1 MKHNNIIKLCLG
13 IFLAFTMALPAIAQK
28 TQTFKGVVVDTTG
41 EPIIGA
47 SVKVVG
53 TTTGTITDLDGKFMV
68 VVPSGKQVEISY
80 IGYITQVL
88 SDFKQTKI
96 ELKEDTQQLDE
107 VVVVGYGTQ
116 KKAHLTGAIATV
128 PMDDIQ
134 DLASG
139 NLASTLSGMVNGLSV
154 SGGDARPGEN
164 ARINIR
170 QNDVL
175 SDIGGTASE
184 PLYVIDGYI
193 YPVEVKIG
201 DVTENLGATAFN
213 NLDPSVIE
221 SISVLKDAAAAVYG
235 ARAANGVMKS
245 TEHLLPII
253 MENPIIRLSPLQACS
268 YKMFY
273 ESSILSYASPKTL
286 ANKEIVK
293 AVLTM
298 FLQGATEIYKMQN
311 NLYLSSQSRKYEIY
325 QEFLQLVMK
334 YYTIHHGTSFY
345 AEHLGL
351 SLPHFC
357 STIKKVAGNTPLEVI
372 ASIILMDAKS
382 RLKSTNEPV
391 KNIALS
397 LGFNNISFFNKFFK
411 QHTGVT
417 PQEYRGH

>member
-1 MKHNNIIKLCLG
+1 MESD
-13 IFLAFTMALPAIAQK
+13 LPNFDLPSDYI
-28 TQTFKGVVVDTTG
+28 VG
-41 EPIIGA
+41 E
-47 SVKVVG
+47 
-53 TTTGTITDLDGKFMV
+53 
-68 VVPSGKQVEISY
+68 
-80 IGYITQVL
+80 
-88 SDFKQTKI
+88 
-96 ELKEDTQQLDE
+96 
-107 VVVVGYGTQ
+107 GYGINLL
-116 KKAHLTGAIATV
+116 KRYKNFPCRVKAGFFILC
-128 PMDDIQ
+128 
-134 DLASG
+134 
-139 NLASTLSGMVNGLSV
+139 
-154 SGGDARPGEN
+154 
-164 ARINIR
+164 
-170 QNDVL
+170 
-175 SDIGGTASE
+175 
-184 PLYVIDGYI
+184 
-193 YPVEVKIG
+193 VKG
-201 DVTENLGATAFN
+201 
-213 NLDPSVIE
+213 
-221 SISVLKDAAAAVYG
+221 
-235 ARAANGVMKS
+235 
-245 TEHLLPII
+245 I
-253 MENPIIRLSPLQACS
+253 MQAIIRLSPLQACS